1 MIILLPF
8 FSAVRD
14 EQLKFYPRISQANE
28 ISFTS
33 RVKTLVNL
41 MKRRRRMLQR
51 SICVCIYIQSVGK
64 KYLVQVK

>member
-1 MIILLPF
+1 MIIFLPS

-41 MKRRRRMLQR
+41 MKRRRMTEEYM
-51 SICVCIYIQSVGK
+51 CIYIYIQGVDK